1 MKRLLTYLLA
11 VLASVTLAAAVA
23 PATAATAPTAAV
35 GTAAVPAATPYC
47 GIWWGSLA
55 KSAPG
60 MSSAPITNVRTG
72 QHTCYDRIVIDV
84 NGNAGGYNVRYVDAI
99 SGIASGI
106 AIPVRGGAFLQITVK
121 DHAYNVWTGT
131 ATYSPANPLELRNLT
146 GYRTFRQAV
155 YAGSFEG
162 LTMIGLGVRARLPF
176 RVFEL
181 AGPGTGSRL
190 VIDVAH
196 RW

>member
-1 MKRLLTYLLA
+1 MCIRDR
-11 VLASVTLAAAVA
+11 
-23 PATAATAPTAAV
+23 
-35 GTAAVPAATPYC
+35 
-47 GIWWGSLA
+47 
-55 KSAPG
+55 
-60 MSSAPITNVRTG
+60 ITNVRTG

-84 NGNAGGYNVRYVDAI
+84 SGNAGGYNVRYVDAI
-99 SGIASGI
+99 SGIASGMP
-106 AIPVRGGAFLQITVK
+106 IPVRGGAFLRITIR
-121 DHAYNVWTGT
+121 DPAYNGNGA
-131 ATYSPANPLELRNLT
+131 ATYTPANPLELRNLT

-196 RW
+196 GW